1 LETPEEKLAPT
12 SSTLTVQGPGTVVAW
27 GVGLEVGEPV
37 GEAVGDLVGD
47 PVGVSVGTWVGVE
60 VGEPVGGA
68 VGVSVGTW
76 VGVEVGE
83 PVGGAVVG
91 QLSPQQQIL
100 WKLPPD
106 ESHVVGALLLT

>member
-12 SSTLTVQGPGTVVAW
+12 SSTVTVQGPGTVVAW

-68 VGVSVGTW
+68 VLVGVVVGASVG
-76 VGVEVGE
+76 
-83 PVGGAVVG
+83 GGPVG

-100 WKLPPD
+100 VYKNEVD
-106 ESHVVGALLLT
+106 SHVVEVLPT